1 MSECPSSINA
11 MPAMNERP
19 PSIAVRLLI
28 GRAIPFGPNG
38 EPSAIGK
45 HCVAGPLHLSVSGFL
60 GDEQGDRL
68 HHGGPDKAL
77 HHYPGEHYAF
87 WRRELPRVAAERFST
102 GGFGENL
109 ASVGLTEHNVCVG
122 DIFRFGTALIQVSQA
137 RQPCWKLNIRFGVP
151 NMAQRVQESART
163 GWYYRVLEAGD
174 VVPESEI
181 HLIDRP
187 HQDWPLARLLHHLYA
202 DPLNTAALKDIA
214 ALSVLPP
221 SWRRMALQRLVLGCI
236 EDGSHRMNTPSSSSS
251 K

>member
-1 MSECPSSINA
+1 MSECSGLINA
-11 MPAMNERP
+11 MPTMNEWP

-45 HCVAGPLHLSVSGFL
+45 QCVTVPLHLSVSGFL
-60 GDEQGDRL
+60 GDEQGDPI

-87 WRRELPRVAAERFST
+87 WRRELPHVAAERFST

-109 ASVGLTEHNVCVG
+109 ATVGLTEQSVCVG
-122 DIFRFGTALIQVSQA
+122 DIFRFGSALIQVSQA

-163 GWYYRVLEAGD
+163 GWYYRVLESGD
-174 VVPESEI
+174 VVPESEM

-202 DPLNTAALKDIA
+202 DPLNNNALKDIA
-214 ALSVLPP
+214 SLSVLPS
-221 SWRRMALQRLVLGCI
+221 SWRRMALQRLVSGCI
-236 EDGSHRMNTPSSSSS
+236 EDWSHRTNTPSSSSS